1 LGVPHI
7 FGRKIVGGT
16 VSPQPVHRKIFIK
29 TIYRACQRGD
39 AAGVARTEL
48 SCAARIDIPAFKP

>member
-16 VSPQPVHRKIFIK
+16 VSPQPLHRK
-29 TIYRACQRGD
+29 TILRRFVSAAM
-39 AAGVARTEL
+39 AAG
-48 SCAARIDIPAFKP
+48 AALADLAMRHAH

>member
-16 VSPQPVHRKIFIK
+16 VSPQPVRRK
-29 TIYRACQRGD
+29 TILQRFVSAAM
-39 AAGVARTEL
+39 AAG
-48 SCAARIDIPAFKP
+48 AALADLAMRHAH